1 LLSRVQHEI
10 ATKNASGTFSNNN
23 NNKQAN
29 NNHNNN
35 KKPRKLKFWKKGR
48 IAKNQKVTAGWLF
61 FVSVTKYELSERFQP
76 SRTRLF

>member
-1 LLSRVQHEI
+1 V
-10 ATKNASGTFSNNN
+10 SNTRLQPKTLPVLFLIIIIT
-23 NNKQAN
+23 NKQTTTTTTT
-29 NNHNNN
+29 